1 MRQSKISGSFQNN
14 LLIIQ
19 LFDKTFFWNERICL
33 YFNYLILGDGTI
45 KTRPGIE
52 VWDAFTKFCTG
63 ISLFSLSKSVTT
75 KSAFKYLFGNIYYLN
90 VTFV

>member
-1 MRQSKISGSFQNN
+1 MRQCKITDLFPND
-14 LLIIQ
+14 LLINRF
-19 LFDKTFFWNERICL
+19 FDKTFFWNERICL

-52 VWDAFTKFCTG
+52 VWDTFTKLFTG